1 MVFLAD
7 LALLIIGYTVSL
19 LVFQQGF
26 LLKRN
31 VLPNRSSCADVVTA
45 DRENC
50 WIPAQFNK
58 SIWLVI
64 DALRYDF
71 IEPHKYANNPQPES
85 RYYLGQ
91 MPEVSN
97 FLATRPKNARLFRFK
112 ADPPTTTFQRIK
124 ALVTGSIPAF
134 IEIGD
139 NFGGATVGEDNLAD
153 QLINS
158 KRGNVMLLGDDTWLQ
173 LLPNRF
179 QRGLGLASFDI
190 KDLETVDNFVIENIY
205 NELNQSDWN
214 LLIAH
219 CLGVDHCGH
228 RYGPYHPEMR
238 RKLNQMDTLIKNITE
253 MMDDDTILFVMGD
266 HGMTATGDH
275 GGESPLELDAALF
288 VFTKNNLSSVADTT
302 IGKEVDQ
309 IDLVP
314 TASLLLDIPIP
325 FSNLGRVIES
335 LMPESIRNKAVY
347 LNAIQILRYAQEYT
361 GGMDVTAQEQF
372 FLTLRRFENT
382 DNDDI
387 VSNRETIISIQSLL
401 RSSLNKFNLNLA
413 FIGIF
418 SFVDSILFNIY
429 LLISVFGS
437 KQSVTVGEWMFR
449 SALVLLQLSLYFG
462 ENDGN
467 GTTSLGDVS
476 LFLTMTLLASVI
488 YRLLL
493 LFVWLISTP
502 RRLDLQKSKLL
513 ISAFTVFHSAS
524 FLSNSFVIEESD
536 TIRFMLQTFLLS
548 MLITEFV
555 KERLTISNKGSKF
568 AATITNIFRKKN
580 SWTPICLILFCMTCV
595 RMGKWF
601 ESCREEH
608 IDCIPYWATT
618 INTNMAQ
625 TSYATDEKWFL
636 IRIAFAVAGICILNN
651 FLHNDT
657 PKQKI
662 SQNTASISKGP
673 SQDESASVYLTK
685 AVSWLMVCIV
695 IIHWLCEVIPQ
706 FKHMDS
712 TETDKFL
719 LGSQR
724 TAQLIYAITIVHFI
738 LTSVFCPNS
747 QVMLWAQRQTFV
759 LTVAMVLGDI
769 PAMSLAMMIMSCVI
783 SGNFVGKDPITLS
796 FLMSL
801 FGGHAFFALG
811 HQNTL
816 TSIPWT
822 AAFVGIPGN
831 FWVKCIPAFL
841 LHLRMKPANL
851 ITTLLDL
858 ITNRRF
864 WLFFYS
870 KQLIHLDALQPGC
883 CIDDI

>member
-7 LALLIIGYTVSL
+7 LTLLIIGYTVSL

-31 VLPNRSSCADVVTA
+31 VLPNRSSCADVITA

-64 DALRYDF
+64 DALRHDF
-71 IEPHKYANNPQPES
+71 TEPHESANYSKPES
-85 RYYLGQ
+85 HYYLGQ
-91 MPEVSN
+91 MPEVAN
-97 FLATRPKNARLFRFK
+97 FLATRPNNARLFRFK

-139 NFGGATVGEDNLAD
+139 NFGGATVGEDNLVD

-158 KRGNVMLLGDDTWLQ
+158 KRGNVTLLGDDTC
-173 LLPNRF
+173 
-179 QRGLGLASFDI
+179 FDI

-253 MMDDDTILFVMGD
+253 VMDDDTILFVMGD

-288 VFTKNNLSSVADTT
+288 VFTKKNLSSVADIT

-335 LMPESIRNKAVY
+335 LMPESIRKQAVY

-372 FLTLRRFENT
+372 FRTLRQFENS

-437 KQSVTVGEWMFR
+437 KQTVTVGEWMFR
-449 SALVLLQLSLYFG
+449 SALALLQLSLYFG

-502 RRLDLQKSKLL
+502 RRMDLQKSKWL
-513 ISAFTVFHSAS
+513 IGAFTVFHSAS

-536 TIRFMLQTFLLS
+536 SIRFMLQT
-548 MLITEFV
+548 LII
-555 KERLTISNKGSKF
+555 LNKGSKS
-568 AATITNIFRKKN
+568 AATITSIFRKKN

-618 INTNMAQ
+618 ISTAVTQ
-625 TSYATDEKWFL
+625 TSYTTDEKWFL

-651 FLHNDT
+651 FLHKDT
-657 PKQKI
+657 PKQQI
-662 SQNTASISKGP
+662 AQNSASSSKGP
-673 SQDESASVYLTK
+673 SEDESPSVYLTK

-706 FKHMDS
+706 FKHMHS
-712 TETDKFL
+712 TQADKYL

-724 TAQLIYAITIVHFI
+724 TAQLIYAITIAHFI
-738 LTSVFCPNS
+738 LTRMFCPNS

-759 LTVAMVLGDI
+759 LTLAMVLGDI
-769 PAMSLAMMIMSCVI
+769 LALSLAIVIISCVI
-783 SGNFVGKDPITLS
+783 SAKFVGTDPIALS

-831 FWVKCIPAFL
+831 FWVKCIPALL
-841 LHLRMKPANL
+841 LHPRMKLANL
-851 ITTLLDL
+851 ITAPLDL
-858 ITNRRF
+858 SINRRF
-864 WLFFYS
+864 WLLFYS
-870 KQLIHLDALQPGC
+870 KQLIHLDALQPDC